1 VLKAAINGN
10 RPAGAHPA
18 LPVTPEQLAADATAC
33 VRAGAAAIHM
43 HPRGGDGRESLEAD
57 VVDAA
62 VRTVRAAARVPVG
75 VSTGAWIE
83 PDPERRAALVRQW
96 REPDMASVNLSEAG
110 AELVMAALLDADIGV
125 EAGVWSVEDAERLHA
140 AGLAGRLLRVLVE
153 IVHPVA
159 DPAAEARRI
168 DAALDDLGIHA
179 PRLHHGEEGAT
190 WPVLRQ
196 AVALGRDT
204 RIGFEDTLLLPD
216 GERAESNERLVRAAL
231 DLTGAS

>member
-1 VLKAAINGN
+1 MLLKAALNGN
-10 RPAGAHPA
+10 RSPDAHPA
-18 LPVTPEQLAADATAC
+18 LPTTPEELAADAAAC
-33 VRAGAAAIHM
+33 VRAGAGAIHM
-43 HPRGGDGRESLEAD
+43 HPRGADGRESLDAG

-62 VRTVRAAARVPVG
+62 VRGVRAAVRVPVG

-83 PDPERRAALVRQW
+83 PDPERRAALVRTW

-110 AELVMAALLDADIGV
+110 AELVMVALLDAQIGV

-140 AGLAGRLLRVLVE
+140 TGLADKVLRVLVE

-168 DAALDDLGIHA
+168 DAALDDLGVRA

-196 AVALGRDT
+196 AVVLGLDT

-216 GERAESNERLVRAAL
+216 GGTAPSNERLVRAAAE
-231 DLTGAS
+231 LTQT